1 MYTLELVVEE
11 FKGEYH
17 KKEQVR
23 DRGAKSAMLICN
35 EDETGTQVMY
45 TSISGERPKFQAAKG
60 REQK

>member
-45 TSISGERPKFQAAKG
+45 ISNKWRKAKIPG
-60 REQK
+60 GKRL